1 MINRYFNPTVF
12 KGEFYTPP
20 VDMLASVMKE
30 AQAQYDK
37 NYLIADELRN
47 KEIKALD
54 PDRARANE
62 IQQQTNAQ
70 IDALVKQYNGDYS
83 KANAG
88 LRDLLSNVRAQYR
101 PGGEVDAIQG
111 NYNSYNTWL
120 ANEQKRLND
129 GKITADDFNIARHNT
144 LSGYKGIGQKSE
156 AGVYAQLNP
165 SALPEYADGTKP
177 VLEILNGLKPKKK
190 SITESRKDASG
201 NWFNTSREVEAIDE
215 NEAAQA
221 VSTALLS
228 DVKWREYAIGKAQ
241 MLGVDPQQYIES
253 EIDNYIK
260 TYVPLRAGVLN
271 DTRKN
276 EYKGFDELTKLRMQ
290 QSHDRSMVKARE
302 ESAKRVAKYKNDLEN
317 PEAAGGQERPQELI
331 GLNKAAVQFQPI
343 TPQSDMSAGKKS
355 SFGIGDI
362 MGILASPG
370 ASAANVSRNAGSIPS
385 SISNY
390 ANPSTAYPSV
400 AKTMEK
406 GNPKVNMPLFVS
418 VASSMKGKSD
428 REVWEAYNA
437 GLARTN
443 NYAAG
448 IYMKPYV
455 QPAQQKSAA
464 DQLIPRVISSG
475 ATVYEIDA
483 NGGLIQKSGNEAQE
497 ILTKMYDYE
506 KRQAKALVVGI
517 SSSYSGNAPA
527 GHVVQGS
534 DNKKYII
541 ADNST
546 TMKRYN
552 HADYGGKSVRDKAF
566 GHLQTGQSY
575 SDVFEIPND
584 EGRMVPTMGVS
595 KYGPNGPS
603 VEYYSAINDPI
614 TGQFVP
620 NLTDP
625 WYKQGPGGT
634 KQFYNEADIEQ
645 RILGNQLEFMT
656 HRQKAPSKADTEY
669 VFDGYQIN

>member
-88 LRDLLSNVRAQYR
+88 LRDLLSNIRAQYR
-101 PGGEVDAIQG
+101 PGGEVAAIEG
-111 NYNSYNTWL
+111 NYTNYNTWL
-120 ANEQKRLND
+120 ANEQKRLNE
-129 GKITADDFNIARHNT
+129 GKITADDFNLARHNT

-165 SALPEYADGTKP
+165 AALPEYVDGTKP

-190 SITESRKDASG
+190 SITESRKDANG

-228 DVKWREYAIGKAQ
+228 DVKWREYAMGKAQ
-241 MLGVDPQQYIES
+241 MLGVDPEQYIGA

-317 PEAAGGQERPQELI
+317 PDMTGGQERPQELI

-343 TPQSDMSAGKKS
+343 TPGQTPVGSSGVGPLGGLYNELFPRTMS
-355 SFGIGDI
+355 
-362 MGILASPG
+362 
-370 ASAANVSRNAGSIPS
+370 
-385 SISNY
+385 
-390 ANPSTAYPSV
+390 AYPSV
-400 AKTMEK
+400 AQTMEK

-418 VASSMKGKSD
+418 VASSMEGKSD
-428 REVWEAYNA
+428 REIWEAYNA

-475 ATVYEIDA
+475 ATIYEIDP
-483 NGGLIQKSGNEAQE
+483 NGGIIQKSGQEAQD
-497 ILTKMYDYE
+497 ILTTMYDYE

-552 HADYGGKSVRDKAF
+552 HADYGGKSVREKAF

-584 EGRMVPTMGVS
+584 EGVMVKTMGVS
-595 KYGPNGPS
+595 KYGPNGPT

-656 HRQKAPSKADTEY
+656 HRQKAPSKEETEY

>member
-88 LRDLLSNVRAQYR
+88 LRDLLSNIRAQYR
-101 PGGEVDAIQG
+101 PGGEVAAIEG
-111 NYNSYNTWL
+111 NYTNYNTWL
-120 ANEQKRLND
+120 ANEQKRLNE
-129 GKITADDFNIARHNT
+129 GKITSQDFNLAREKT

-156 AGVYAQLNP
+156 AGVYAQLTP
-165 SALPEYADGTKP
+165 QALAEYQDGSKL
-177 VLEILNGLKPKKK
+177 VLEALNGLKPKKK
-190 SITESRKDASG
+190 SITESQKDANG
-201 NWFNTSREVEAIDE
+201 NWFNITREVEAIDE
-215 NEAAQA
+215 EEAARA
-221 VSTALLS
+221 VSAALTS
-228 DVKWREYAIGKAQ
+228 DVKWGEYIANKAQ
-241 MLGVDPQQYIES
+241 LLGVDPLQFAETNVRDYIQ
-253 EIDNYIK
+253 

-317 PEAAGGQERPQELI
+317 PDMTGGQERPQELI

-343 TPQSDMSAGKKS
+343 TPGQTPVGSSGVGPLGGLYNELFPRTMS
-355 SFGIGDI
+355 
-362 MGILASPG
+362 
-370 ASAANVSRNAGSIPS
+370 
-385 SISNY
+385 
-390 ANPSTAYPSV
+390 AYPSV
-400 AKTMEK
+400 AQTMEK

-428 REVWEAYNA
+428 REIWEAYNA

-475 ATVYEIDA
+475 ATIYEIDP
-483 NGGLIQKSGNEAQE
+483 NGGIIQKSGQDAQD
-497 ILTKMYDYE
+497 ILSKMYDYE

-552 HADYGGKSVRDKAF
+552 HADYGGKSVREKAF

-584 EGRMVPTMGVS
+584 EGVMIKTMGVS
-595 KYGPNGPS
+595 KYGPNGPR

-614 TGQFVP
+614 TGQYVP

-656 HRQKAPSKADTEY
+656 HRQKAPSKAETEY